1 MEPALS
7 SDDSCDSE
15 MKLMKNELIEFGLE
29 EENLSKEEMS
39 DLLKA
44 LKNSKSSEKQEDDA
58 RGGEKVE
65 NNQPSVSASTSSAT
79 PKKPMKR
86 RFLNV
91 RDRRLPWSLLPT
103 TITPAEKARSLAVYI
118 KLMSLNSYHQARQ
131 SANFAAWPPPLQ
143 IVEET
148 TRVQPVR
155 STRSGR
161 SVPVYADFDDDSSD
175 LDFVITK
182 TKKRKVSASDHNGSD
197 GIYTNKCLSLKR
209 KPVKD
214 ENNRP
219 VKEAKLS
226 SDRIESVS
234 GVTPVKPKKDLF
246 TLIED

>member
-15 MKLMKNELIEFGLE
+15 MKHMKSELIEYGLE

-44 LKNSKSSEKQEDDA
+44 LKNSRSSVREDRAARDTENSERVDLISTPNKS
-58 RGGEKVE
+58 
-65 NNQPSVSASTSSAT
+65 
-79 PKKPMKR
+79 MKR
-86 RFLNV
+86 RYLNV
-91 RDRRLPWSLLPT
+91 RDRRLPWSLLPS
-103 TITPAEKARSLAVYI
+103 TISPTEKARSLAVYI

-131 SANFAAWPPPLQ
+131 SAIFAAWPPPLQ

-161 SVPVYADFDDDSSD
+161 TVPVYVDVDYDDNSSD
-175 LDFVITK
+175 LDFVVTK
-182 TKKRKVSASDHNGSD
+182 TKKRKVSSSEQNGND
-197 GIYTNKCLSLKR
+197 GIYTNKVMSLKR
-209 KPVKD
+209 KPSKD

-219 VKEAKLS
+219 VKEAKMS
-226 SDRIESVS
+226 PENKVDTNTSV
-234 GVTPVKPKKDLF
+234 VPVKPKKDLF

>member
-15 MKLMKNELIEFGLE
+15 MKIMKNELIEFGLE
-29 EENLSKEEMS
+29 EDNLSKEEMS

-44 LKNSKSSEKQEDDA
+44 LKNSKSTEKEDEVA
-58 RGGEKVE
+58 RDKVE
-65 NNQPSVSASTSSAT
+65 HTDNSS
-79 PKKPMKR
+79 PKKTMKR
-86 RFLNV
+86 RYLNV

-103 TITPAEKARSLAVYI
+103 TITPAEKARTLAVYI

-131 SANFAAWPPPLQ
+131 SANFVAWPPPLQ

-182 TKKRKVSASDHNGSD
+182 TKKRKVSTSDHNGSD
-197 GIYTNKCLSLKR
+197 IYQQSF
-209 KPVKD
+209 
-214 ENNRP
+214 
-219 VKEAKLS
+219 
-226 SDRIESVS
+226 
-234 GVTPVKPKKDLF
+234 KPKKK
-246 TLIED
+246 TIQG

>member
-15 MKLMKNELIEFGLE
+15 MKIMKNELIEFGLE
-29 EENLSKEEMS
+29 EDNLSKEEMT

-44 LKNSKSSEKQEDDA
+44 LKNSKSTEQEDEVA
-58 RGGEKVE
+58 RDKVNVE
-65 NNQPSVSASTSSAT
+65 NTDCPS
-79 PKKPMKR
+79 PKKNMKR
-86 RFLNV
+86 RYLNV

-103 TITPAEKARSLAVYI
+103 TITPAEKARTLAVYI

-175 LDFVITK
+175 LDFVVTK
-182 TKKRKVSASDHNGSD
+182 SKKRKVSTSDHNGSD
-197 GIYTNKCLSLKR
+197 GIYTNKVLSLKR
-209 KPVKD
+209 KPSKD

-219 VKEAKLS
+219 VKEPKLNTDNKLEVVS
-226 SDRIESVS
+226 SVI
-234 GVTPVKPKKDLF
+234 PVKPKKDLF
-246 TLIED
+246 TIIED

>member
-1 MEPALS
+1 MNHFL
-7 SDDSCDSE
+7 
-15 MKLMKNELIEFGLE
+15 F
-29 EENLSKEEMS
+29 
-39 DLLKA
+39 
-44 LKNSKSSEKQEDDA
+44 Q
-58 RGGEKVE
+58 VE
-65 NNQPSVSASTSSAT
+65 NNQFGSGATGTSTSTSSTT

-143 IVEET
+143 IVEES

-182 TKKRKVSASDHNGSD
+182 TKKRKVSTSDHNGSD
-197 GIYTNKCLSLKR
+197 GVYTNKVLSLKR
-209 KPVKD
+209 KPSKD

-219 VKEAKLS
+219 VKEAKMSTEKL
-226 SDRIESVS
+226 EAVS
-234 GVTPVKPKKDLF
+234 GVIPVKPKKDLF
-246 TLIED
+246 SVIED

>member
-44 LKNSKSSEKQEDDA
+44 LKNSKSSEKLEDEA
-58 RGGEKVE
+58 RGGEKLE
-65 NNQPSVSASTSSAT
+65 NNQSSTSSAT

-182 TKKRKVSASDHNGSD
+182 TKKRKVSTSEHNGSD
-197 GIYTNKCLSLKR
+197 GIYTNKVLSLKR
-209 KPVKD
+209 KPAKD

-219 VKEAKLS
+219 VKEAKMS
-226 SDRIESVS
+226 SDKLETVS

>member
-15 MKLMKNELIEFGLE
+15 MKHMKSELIEYGLE

-44 LKNSKSSEKQEDDA
+44 LKNSKSSVREDRAA
-58 RGGEKVE
+58 RDNENTETVE
-65 NNQPSVSASTSSAT
+65 LIST
-79 PKKPMKR
+79 PNKPMKR
-86 RFLNV
+86 RYLNV
-91 RDRRLPWSLLPT
+91 RDRRLPWSLLPS
-103 TITPAEKARSLAVYI
+103 TISPAEKARSLAVYI

-131 SANFAAWPPPLQ
+131 SAIFAAWPPPLQ

-161 SVPVYADFDDDSSD
+161 TVPVYADFDDDSSD
-175 LDFVITK
+175 LDFVVTK
-182 TKKRKVSASDHNGSD
+182 TKKRKVSSSEQNGND
-197 GIYTNKCLSLKR
+197 GIYTNKVFSLKR
-209 KPVKD
+209 KPSKD

-219 VKEAKLS
+219 VKEAKMSPENKEEANS
-226 SDRIESVS
+226 SV
-234 GVTPVKPKKDLF
+234 VPVKPKKDLF